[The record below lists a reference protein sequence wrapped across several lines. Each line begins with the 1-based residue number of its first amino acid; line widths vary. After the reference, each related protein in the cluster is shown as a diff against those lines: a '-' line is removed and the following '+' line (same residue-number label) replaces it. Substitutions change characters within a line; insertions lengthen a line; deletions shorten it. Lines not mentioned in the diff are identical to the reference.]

1 MKKRE
6 SKKDAFIPPLRV
18 PEEFAERAYKA
29 IEKLKHHL
37 PHTRRMIWE
46 AFIEIAER
54 GEQLSWPPK
63 FLTEKGYV
71 HLSEALKLNGIA
83 DPTAFY
89 DGCAA
94 ALIEA
99 ARKGH
104 TIEWPPSFRLRVAT
118 AGG

>member
-6 SKKDAFIPPLRV
+6 SKKVAFIPALRV
-18 PEEFAERAYKA
+18 PEEFAERAHEA
-29 IEKLKHHL
+29 IEKLKQDL
-37 PHTRRMIWE
+37 PHIRRMAWE

-99 ARKGH
+99 ARKGR